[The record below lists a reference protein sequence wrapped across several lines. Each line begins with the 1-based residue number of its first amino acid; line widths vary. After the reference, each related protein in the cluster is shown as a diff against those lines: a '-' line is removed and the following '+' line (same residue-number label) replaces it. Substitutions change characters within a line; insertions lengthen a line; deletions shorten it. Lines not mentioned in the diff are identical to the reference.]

1 MQFAVQ
7 ASPKRKKYL
16 ESLLPS
22 MIKQLKLTR
31 SRRYLVVKVDKL
43 DNSNGLTMSIDGL
56 DTYLVVINPAN
67 VIQMGLTLAHEM
79 VHVKQM
85 ASGKLKG
92 NVWNGKKVSKRT
104 KYLNLPWEIQAF
116 EQQELIFRRAI
127 D

>member
-1 MQFAVQ
+1 MEFVVQ

-16 ESLLPS
+16 EAILPS
-22 MIKQLKLTR
+22 MIQQLKLTR
-31 SRRYLVVKVDKL
+31 SRKYLVVKVDKL
-43 DNSNGLTMSIDGL
+43 DGSNGLTMPMDGL
-56 DTYLVVINPAN
+56 DTYLVVINPAD

-92 NVWNGKKVSKRT
+92 RVWNGKKVSKRT
-104 KYLNLPWEIQAF
+104 KYLDLPWEVQAF

>member
-56 DTYLVVINPAN
+56 DTYLVVINPAD

>member
-56 DTYLVVINPAN
+56 DTYLVVINPAD

-79 VHVKQM
+79 VHVKQI